1 MSTRRAV
8 AAGLPACIAV
18 LVAACTSAPTQ
29 PAAGTKA
36 SPCPSGPTFASG
48 ADRATLWMRNSSE
61 YRASTVTIY
70 RAALESLKK
79 GLAEPSWTAEPTQ
92 EGNFAALPPAVVM
105 DVDDTVLDNSESEA
119 HLLLEGTCFDAF
131 PASWDAWVAERRA
144 PAVPGAV
151 EFIQS
156 ARTLKDPAGRAVRV
170 FFVTNRDCEKRPS
183 SDAACP
189 QEEDTAENLRS
200 LGLGT
205 DAFREDLLFRG
216 ERPEW
221 DGEKL
226 SRRQE
231 IARGYRIVLVIGDDL
246 ADFLP
251 EVRRQTVAER
261 DLARC
266 TRDAFWGRRWF
277 LLPNPIYGS
286 WLVATGPDLTK
297 ALAAEPD
304 VQQSCP
310 RP

>member
-1 MSTRRAV
+1 MT
-8 AAGLPACIAV
+8 AGIAV
-18 LVAACTSAPTQ
+18 LAAACANAPSL
-29 PAAGTKA
+29 PAAGAKA

-61 YRASTVTIY
+61 YRASSETLY

-79 GLAEPSWTAEPTQ
+79 GLADPSWTAEPTQ
-92 EGNFAALPPAVVM
+92 EGNLAALPPAVVM
-105 DVDDTVLDNSESEA
+105 DVDDTVLDNSGYEA
-119 HLLLEGTCFDAF
+119 RLLMDGTCFEAF
-131 PASWDAWVAERRA
+131 PASWDAWVAERKA

-170 FFVTNRDCEKRPS
+170 FFVTNRECEKRPS

-189 QEEDTAENLRS
+189 QEEDTAANLRT

-205 DAFREDLLFRG
+205 DELRNELLVRG

-226 SRRQE
+226 SRRQV
-231 IARGYRIVLVIGDDL
+231 IARGNRIVLVIGDDL

-251 EVRRQTVAER
+251 DVRRQSVADR

-266 TRDAFWGRRWF
+266 ARDAFWGRRWF

-297 ALAAEPD
+297 ALAAEPG
-304 VQQSCP
+304 VLQTCS

>member
-1 MSTRRAV
+1 MT
-8 AAGLPACIAV
+8 AGIAV
-18 LVAACTSAPTQ
+18 LAAACANAPGP
-29 PAAGTKA
+29 PAAGAKA
-36 SPCPSGPTFASG
+36 SPCPAGPTFAWG

-61 YRASTVTIY
+61 YRASSETLY

-79 GLAEPSWTAEPTQ
+79 GLADPSWTAEPTQ
-92 EGNFAALPPAVVM
+92 EGNLAALPPAVVM
-105 DVDDTVLDNSESEA
+105 DVDDTVLDNSGYEA
-119 HLLLEGTCFDAF
+119 RLLMDGTCFEAF
-131 PASWDAWVAERRA
+131 PASWDAWVAERKA

-170 FFVTNRDCEKRPS
+170 FFVTNRECEKRPA

-189 QEEDTAENLRS
+189 QEEDTAENLRT

-205 DAFREDLLFRG
+205 DELRMDLLVRG

-221 DGEKL
+221 GGEKL
-226 SRRQE
+226 SRRQV
-231 IARGYRIVLVIGDDL
+231 IAQGNRIVLVIGDDL

-251 EVRRQTVAER
+251 EVRRQSVAER

-266 TRDAFWGRRWF
+266 ARDAFWGRRWF

-297 ALAAEPD
+297 ALAAEPG
-304 VQQSCP
+304 VLQTCS